1 MAVEQNET
9 SDNGEIAKSR
19 TINKVGTLFGFV
31 ALIFLSLASANLLY
45 TRQFTVSFWLFCV
58 LGLGSL
64 ATFVALRFKDVVGF
78 LTSRQARY
86 SANVAFSILGVLGI
100 VVIINIVVVQ
110 RFDKAADWTTDKL
123 HTLSDQT
130 KNILQKLDREVTALV
145 FSGLSVDDVRA
156 QQRYERVKEMLE
168 KYQRETDKL
177 QVKLVDPIADPLKAQ
192 KYDIEYVTGVTVVFE
207 SGDSREEVTT
217 IDSEQKFTSA
227 IMKVVSDK
235 LKKIYF
241 LTGHGERSIEEFNQ
255 ITGYSEAKAALEKQN
270 YLIGTLAL
278 ATQPQVPANCA
289 ALVIPGPKTPLAPH
303 EVKAISKYL
312 NRNGKLLLMLD
323 SSLPANDPHQALIE
337 LMDSWGVTVGN
348 DLVVDHI
355 HSIFSLNVVHPE
367 VPSVSEFEFHQIS
380 QYRRPPVPFKL
391 VRSVTP
397 KTEVGNR
404 LRVDSLAKTTDG
416 IGNSWGETNGNFA
429 ELGYTEGEDT
439 PPPVSLAVAVE
450 RLDNNTAA
458 DNQGQPDT
466 AKETKTRI
474 VVVGDSDFAANFFFV
489 DTGGGDLFLNMIN
502 WLTLEEDLISIR
514 PIDPS
519 ERTLRRITTR
529 EAYFVQITSL
539 FLVPL
544 IVFII
549 GVFVWWRRR

>member
-1 MAVEQNET
+1 MTVEQSET
-9 SDNGEIAKSR
+9 SDNGGTSKSR
-19 TINKVGTLFGFV
+19 TSHKVGTLFGFI

-45 TRQFTVSFWLFCV
+45 TRQFTVFFWLFFV
-58 LGLGSL
+58 LGLGLLSV
-64 ATFVALRFKDVVGF
+64 FVALRFQDVIGF

-86 SANVAFSILGVLGI
+86 GANVSFSILGVVGI
-100 VVIINIVVVQ
+100 IVIINIVVIQ
-110 RFDKAADWTTDKL
+110 RFDKAADWTEDKL

-130 KNILQKLDREVTALV
+130 KTILQKLDKEVTALV
-145 FSGLSVDDVRA
+145 FSGLSIDDNRA
-156 QQRYERVKEMLE
+156 QQQYGLVKGMLE
-168 KYQRETDKL
+168 KYQRETNKL
-177 QVKLVDPIADPLKAQ
+177 QVEFVDPIADPLKAQ
-192 KYDIEYVTGVTVVFE
+192 EYDIEYVTAVTVVFE
-207 SGDSREEVTT
+207 SGNRREQVTT

-241 LTGHGERSIEEFNQ
+241 LTGHEEHSIEEFNQ
-255 ITGYSEAKAALEKQN
+255 IIGYSEAKAALEQQN
-270 YLIGTLAL
+270 YLIDTLAL
-278 ATQPQVPANCA
+278 TTQPQMPADCA
-289 ALVIPGPKTPLAPH
+289 ALVIPGPKTPFATH

-312 NRNGKLLLMLD
+312 NRNGKLLIMLD
-323 SSLPANDPHQALIE
+323 PLTTTEDPHTALIE

-348 DLVVDHI
+348 DLVFDRNFLAG
-355 HSIFSLNVVHPE
+355 SSPQA
-367 VPSVSEFEFHQIS
+367 PSVSEFEFHQIS
-380 QYRRPPVPFKL
+380 QHRRPPVPFQL

-450 RLDNNTAA
+450 RLDNNTTA

-466 AKETKTRI
+466 AKETKTRM
-474 VVVGDSDFAANFFFV
+474 VVVGDSDFAANVFFTQ
-489 DTGGGDLFLNMIN
+489 TGGGDLFLNMVN

-519 ERTLRRITTR
+519 ERTLRRTTNR
-529 EAYFVQITSL
+529 EAYFVQITSI

-544 IVFII
+544 VVFIV